1 MKCIDK
7 LLSLLLVAC
16 LGLGLVSCGSEST
29 DQTSYDLETT
39 SYQYGITKVNNISD
53 VSFYGSNLC
62 VTDQDN
68 FGIDQVDSQVAGAGG
83 VFNLATGQCTYGQNL
98 FGKMYPAS
106 TTKILT
112 CLVAIEQ
119 ADLDTQVT
127 VSAMQPTDIGFFRS
141 QSGGRGCHDTK
152 RPIIWSDAPQR

>member
-1 MKCIDK
+1 M
-7 LLSLLLVAC
+7 
-16 LGLGLVSCGSEST
+16 
-29 DQTSYDLETT
+29 
-39 SYQYGITKVNNISD
+39 
-53 VSFYGSNLC
+53 
-62 VTDQDN
+62 TDQDN

-127 VSAMQPTDIGFFRS
+127 VSAHAADQTADSSVANLAEGDAMTL
-141 QSGGRGCHDTK
+141 K

>member
-68 FGIDQVDSQVAGAGG
+68 FGIDQVDSHVAE
-83 VFNLATGQCTYGQNL
+83 
-98 FGKMYPAS
+98 PEAS
-106 TTKILT
+106 LIWRP
-112 CLVAIEQ
+112 
-119 ADLDTQVT
+119 
-127 VSAMQPTDIGFFRS
+127 VSVPTDRIYLAKCIR
-141 QSGGRGCHDTK
+141 QA
-152 RPIIWSDAPQR
+152 RPRY

>member
-83 VFNLATGQCTYGQNL
+83 VFNLATGQCTY
-98 FGKMYPAS
+98 
-106 TTKILT
+106 
-112 CLVAIEQ
+112 
-119 ADLDTQVT
+119 
-127 VSAMQPTDIGFFRS
+127 
-141 QSGGRGCHDTK
+141 
-152 RPIIWSDAPQR
+152 